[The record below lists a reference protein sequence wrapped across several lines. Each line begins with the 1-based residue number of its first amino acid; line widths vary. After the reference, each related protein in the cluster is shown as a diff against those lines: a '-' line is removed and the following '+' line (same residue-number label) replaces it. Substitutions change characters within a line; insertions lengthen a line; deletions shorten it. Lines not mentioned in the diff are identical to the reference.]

1 MDKIERIKL
10 LTAELLEHCHNYYGL
25 DSPTI
30 SDAEYDKMWNT
41 LKQLEDEEN
50 FWLANSPTRKVQGEI
65 LPYLTKVR
73 HSVPMLSADKSTNI
87 EDVKK
92 FIGNK
97 DFSISYKLDGS
108 SVIIKYK
115 NGQLY
120 QGLSRGSGTD
130 GEDITHT
137 VRMIKNLPIT
147 IPYKGDLEIRGE
159 AVIPWS
165 KYNEMNENGSLGH
178 PRNVASG
185 ALRQLDANEAAK
197 RNIYFYAFTLVNW
210 REVLPTIPWAGG
222 KIIWSKY
229 ETFRFLERNGFEVV
243 PYGGAGGYISFEGE
257 WDCGWLEE
265 YIAKM
270 FNRETYD
277 IPTDGW
283 IFEYDDLEYGES
295 LGSTEHHDRRLFA
308 LKPEVE
314 GYDTCFRGV
323 EYNTCRTGI
332 VSMTALF
339 DPVEI
344 GNTTVSK
351 ATLHNVDFFNGLELG
366 EGDLIAVT
374 KFNEIIPG
382 IMDNQTRS
390 GTYKLIDKCPS
401 CGEMLIIKNTGTA
414 NVLYCP
420 NDNCPSKKLAQFIH
434 FSSKGGMNI
443 DGLSEATLERFISLG
458 YINDFKDIYKLSR
471 YKSKLILLSGFGL
484 KSVNKLLDN
493 IEKSRYVKLENFI
506 AALGIPNIGNSAAKT
521 ISKHFKGDYE
531 EFIHAYFYWHFD
543 WTTLPD
549 FGQVMADSI
558 NSYLHDNLEMVN
570 ELAAEMR
577 FVKSEHQEVTDSSLS
592 GIKFCITGSFS
603 QSRDVLKQ
611 KLEEKGAKFVSSVSK
626 NLDVL
631 YCGDKAGS
639 KLTKAQSLGVRIA
652 YEDELMKDLGEN

>member
-1 MDKIERIKL
+1 MDKIDQIKA
-10 LTAELLEHCHNYYGL
+10 LTEELLQHCHNYYGL
-25 DSPTI
+25 DAPTI
-30 SDAEYDKMWNT
+30 SDAEYDKKFDE
-41 LKQLEDEEN
+41 LKKLEDEAN

-65 LPYLTKVR
+65 LPFLDKCK
-73 HSVPMLSADKSTNI
+73 HSVPMLSADKSSNVQ
-87 EDVKK
+87 DVIK
-92 FIGNK
+92 FIGDK
-97 DFSISYKLDGS
+97 FVIGSFKLDGAT
-108 SVIIKYK
+108 VVLKYNNHK
-115 NGQLY
+115 LIQALT
-120 QGLSRGSGTD
+120 RGHGD
-130 GEDITHT
+130 YGEIITHT
-137 VRMIKNLPIT
+137 AKMIKNLPHT
-147 IPYKGDLEIRGE
+147 IPYDGYLEIRGE
-159 AVIPWS
+159 ALIPW
-165 KYNEMNENGSLGH
+165 KYYNEMNADGSMGH

-185 ALRQLDANEAAK
+185 GLRQLDANEAVK

-210 REVLPTIPWAGG
+210 RDVLPTLTWANG
-222 KIIWSKY
+222 KIVWSKY
-229 ETFRFLERNGFEVV
+229 ETLKFLKRNGFDIV
-243 PYGGAGGYISFEGE
+243 PHISFNDFNNGDENDGYVLKNE
-257 WDCGWLEE
+257 VLP
-265 YIAKM
+265 KL
-270 FNRETYD
+270 NRETYEN
-277 IPTDGW
+277 PTDGW
-283 IFEYDDLEYGES
+283 MFEYDDLEYGES
-295 LGSTEHHDRRLFA
+295 LGSTEHHDRRMFA

-314 GYDTCFRGV
+314 GYDTIFRGI

-344 GNTTVSK
+344 GNTMVSR

-401 CGEMLIIKNTGTA
+401 CGEALIIKNTGTA

-420 NDNCPSKKLAQFIH
+420 NENCSSKKLAQFVH
-434 FSSKGGMNI
+434 FVSKNCMDIKN
-443 DGLSEATLERFISLG
+443 LSEATLEKLISLG
-458 YINDFKDIYKLSR
+458 YINDFKDIYRLSR

-521 ISKHFKGDYE
+521 ISQHFKGDYE

-543 WTTLPD
+543 WTILPD

-611 KLEEKGAKFVSSVSK
+611 KLESKGAKFVSGISK

-639 KLTKAQSLGVRIA
+639 KLTKAQSLGIRVA
-652 YEDELMKDLGEN
+652 YEDELMKDLGE